1 MSPFTTFN
9 FHVVFTMPEQNRKV
23 CELEFSECSGLEM
36 NMDVKTIREGG
47 NNSEQIHLAGPISYG
62 QLTLKRGMTSTLD
75 LWDWFELVQDN
86 RKLRVDGEIQM
97 HSLKRTQKENE
108 TTVIKRKNVVFKVVR
123 CMPIKLVAPSLNAKD
138 GEIAIEEVQLTYERL
153 LRVKIDPPQEA
164 ANA

>member
-47 NNSEQIHLAGPISYG
+47 NNSEQIHLAGPVSYG
-62 QLTLKRGMTSTLD
+62 QLTLKRGMTSNFD
-75 LWDWFELVQDN
+75 LWDWFEDVQAN
-86 RKLRVDGEIQM
+86 RQLRVDGEIQM
-97 HSLKRTQKENE
+97 LSLKRTPKDSKVVVE
-108 TTVIKRKNVVFKVVR
+108 KKKNVVFKVVR

-153 LRVKIDPPQEA
+153 LRVEIDPLEEA
-164 ANA
+164 NSA